1 MDDES
6 DEELPVLA
14 TPGFSEAL
22 GGVGAVTVGAG
33 GAAGLTPAEGGFG
46 FGGGFALN
54 KGKKGIS
61 MYPDD
66 VVSKIIV
73 RGVTK
78 QN

>member
-54 KGKKGIS
+54 EGRKTFQCTLRRFLWSDAI
-61 MYPDD
+61 
-66 VVSKIIV
+66 
-73 RGVTK
+73 
-78 QN
+78 